1 MRTILTSQHARQGSG
16 VELTGHSSTLLTR
29 QRAMHC
35 RGVALFMYEY
45 APVLGLDARESALC
59 GWLHDF
65 GYLFGDNRTHA
76 ESCGLLLEQVG
87 YRDWRQVAV
96 HGDPQGLS
104 TPLGVL
110 LNIADMW
117 VSPQG
122 ERIGFDARLAD
133 VAVRYGADSPQYG
146 ECSTMVSALRETDEW
161 KLLAP
166 MLESAQ

>member
-1 MRTILTSQHARQGSG
+1 
-16 VELTGHSSTLLTR
+16 
-29 QRAMHC
+29 
-35 RGVALFMYEY
+35 MYEY
-45 APVLGLDARESALC
+45 APILGLDARESALC

-76 ESCGLLLEQVG
+76 ESCGLLLEHIG
-87 YRDWRQVAV
+87 YRDWSQVAE
-96 HGDPQGLS
+96 HGTLQGLG

-117 VSPQG
+117 VSPQR

-133 VAVRYGADSPQYG
+133 VADRYGAESPQAK
-146 ECSTMVSALRETDEW
+146 ECSIMVSALRKTHEW

-166 MLESAQ
+166 VLGKPYSAE

>member
-1 MRTILTSQHARQGSG
+1 MRTLLTSQ
-16 VELTGHSSTLLTR
+16 
-29 QRAMHC
+29 RALHC

-87 YRDWRQVAV
+87 YRDWRQVAR
-96 HGDPQGLS
+96 HGAPQGLS

-110 LNIADMW
+110 LNIADMCK
-117 VSPQG
+117 VKTDDN
-122 ERIGFDARLAD
+122 DAWAT
-133 VAVRYGADSPQYG
+133 
-146 ECSTMVSALRETDEW
+146 CC
-161 KLLAP
+161 
-166 MLESAQ
+166 

>member
-1 MRTILTSQHARQGSG
+1 MQAHFTP
-16 VELTGHSSTLLTR
+16 
-29 QRAMHC
+29 QRALHC

-45 APVLGLDARESALC
+45 APIVGLDEQGAALC

-65 GYLFGDNRTHA
+65 GYLFGDNRTHV
-76 ESCGLLLEQVG
+76 ESCGLLLKHVG
-87 YRDWRQVAV
+87 YQDWNRVFG
-96 HGDPQGLS
+96 HDTPQGLG

-133 VAVRYGADSPQYG
+133 VADRYSVESSQVK
-146 ECSTMVSALRETDEW
+146 ECSTMVAALRKTHEW
-161 KLLAP
+161 KLLSP
-166 MLESAQ
+166 MLEKQTSKG

>member
-1 MRTILTSQHARQGSG
+1 MRTLLTSQ
-16 VELTGHSSTLLTR
+16 
-29 QRAMHC
+29 RALHC

-87 YRDWRQVAV
+87 YRDWRQVAR
-96 HGDPQGLS
+96 HGVPQGLS

-122 ERIGFDARLAD
+122 ERIGFDSRLSD
-133 VAVRYGADSPQYG
+133 VADRYGADSPQYK
-146 ECSTMVSALRETDEW
+146 ECSTMVSALRKANEW

>member
-1 MRTILTSQHARQGSG
+1 METGNTIDLRSSCIDLRAWDRISNMRTLLTSQ
-16 VELTGHSSTLLTR
+16 
-29 QRAMHC
+29 RALHC

-87 YRDWRQVAV
+87 YRDWRQVAR
-96 HGDPQGLS
+96 HGAPQGLS

-110 LNIADMW
+110 LNIADMCK
-117 VSPQG
+117 VKTDDN
-122 ERIGFDARLAD
+122 DAWAT
-133 VAVRYGADSPQYG
+133 
-146 ECSTMVSALRETDEW
+146 CC
-161 KLLAP
+161 
-166 MLESAQ
+166 